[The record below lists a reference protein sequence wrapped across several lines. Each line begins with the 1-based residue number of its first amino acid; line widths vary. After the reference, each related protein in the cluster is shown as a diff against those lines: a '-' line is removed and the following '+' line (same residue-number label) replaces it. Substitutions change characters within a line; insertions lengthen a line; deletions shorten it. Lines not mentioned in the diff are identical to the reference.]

1 MIKTLFPFIF
11 GLMSTCFS
19 MWMRRNLNEIVFSPF
34 DCMLLTL
41 FLLALIF
48 LYLWLSWRRR
58 KMPFQLKLIVHLI
71 LYFFTILVVSLV
83 RDAVCFHFLALGAS
97 TCMMMNASGACGD
110 SSSSEG
116 VGKLPTPSTSSTWSG
131 SWIEKW
137 FSSEVSSS
145 APNPGQQQ
153 GGEALFQPTDTPP
166 VAGEFKKFV
175 ENLPPLQQAEEQPIP
190 SPGNSAGEQIQAVL
204 HFPENPPHLDIVGE
218 PPAPDNQANGPGPHG
233 ENPAIPAPAPLG
245 QPSIIRPNMSFE
257 LSIRNRILNLENDN
271 TIFLLD
277 MERGGYWNFVRETLN
292 QAPTQHEYNILLECE
307 NLDLQIRERKHLCF
321 SLFKQIL
328 LEHPALAE
336 NAAYN
341 PKEAFVDFFDE
352 RRNELNTHGDLSP
365 KQKDLTEL
373 KFLDQ
378 VAHDLRKCGPNSIY
392 INKSLF
398 FDK

>member
-1 MIKTLFPFIF
+1 
-11 GLMSTCFS
+11 
-19 MWMRRNLNEIVFSPF
+19 
-34 DCMLLTL
+34 
-41 FLLALIF
+41 
-48 LYLWLSWRRR
+48 
-58 KMPFQLKLIVHLI
+58 MPFQLKLIVHLI

-166 VAGEFKKFV
+166 VAGPSTELKKFV

-271 TIFLLD
+271 TIFLLY

>member
-1 MIKTLFPFIF
+1 
-11 GLMSTCFS
+11 
-19 MWMRRNLNEIVFSPF
+19 
-34 DCMLLTL
+34 
-41 FLLALIF
+41 
-48 LYLWLSWRRR
+48 
-58 KMPFQLKLIVHLI
+58 
-71 LYFFTILVVSLV
+71 
-83 RDAVCFHFLALGAS
+83 
-97 TCMMMNASGACGD
+97 MMMNASGACGE

-131 SWIEKW
+131 PWIEKW
-137 FSSEVSSS
+137 FYSEVSSS

-166 VAGEFKKFV
+166 VAGPSTEFNKFV
-175 ENLPPLQQAEEQPIP
+175 GNLPPLQQAEEQPIP

-204 HFPENPPHLDIVGE
+204 NFPENPPHLDIVGE

-233 ENPAIPAPAPLG
+233 ENPAIPAPAPIPLG

-271 TIFLLD
+271 TIFLLY

-321 SLFKQIL
+321 ALFKQIL

-336 NAAYN
+336 NAAY
-341 PKEAFVDFFDE
+341 PPQEAFVDFFDE

-373 KFLDQ
+373 KFLDH
-378 VAHDLRKCGPNSIY
+378 VALVRVRSEAGHLWKGNKAIFDDGDGTNFPSAKQKSVIRKTKMRDFPLLASPVVLEMPLLN
-392 INKSLF
+392 F
-398 FDK
+398 VRQQT

>member
-1 MIKTLFPFIF
+1 M
-11 GLMSTCFS
+11 
-19 MWMRRNLNEIVFSPF
+19 
-34 DCMLLTL
+34 
-41 FLLALIF
+41 
-48 LYLWLSWRRR
+48 
-58 KMPFQLKLIVHLI
+58 
-71 LYFFTILVVSLV
+71 
-83 RDAVCFHFLALGAS
+83 
-97 TCMMMNASGACGD
+97 
-110 SSSSEG
+110 
-116 VGKLPTPSTSSTWSG
+116 
-131 SWIEKW
+131 
-137 FSSEVSSS
+137 
-145 APNPGQQQ
+145 
-153 GGEALFQPTDTPP
+153 
-166 VAGEFKKFV
+166 
-175 ENLPPLQQAEEQPIP
+175 
-190 SPGNSAGEQIQAVL
+190 
-204 HFPENPPHLDIVGE
+204 GE

-271 TIFLLD
+271 TIFLLY

-341 PKEAFVDFFDE
+341 PQEAFVDFFDE